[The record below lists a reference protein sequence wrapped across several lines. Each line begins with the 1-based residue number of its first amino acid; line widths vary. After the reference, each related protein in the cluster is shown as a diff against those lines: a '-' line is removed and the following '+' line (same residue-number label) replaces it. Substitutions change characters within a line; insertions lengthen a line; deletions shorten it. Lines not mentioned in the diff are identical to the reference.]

1 MHSDRPASSHR
12 DRLLAGALTCLREKG
27 YAHTTARDLVAASGT
42 NLHSIG
48 YHFGSKEAL
57 LDEALG
63 ECFRLWTTRVEEAA
77 FGTPARSPREQLHA
91 ALAALIDSFDEL
103 RPQVLACVEAIA
115 PAARSETLRAKLA
128 ASYAEARQAAAAMV
142 TRACTDLGITPPEE
156 TAALTSLLIAIG
168 DGLMLQWLADPAATP
183 DARQT
188 INALAMLTPFLADE
202 PSGSE
207 TSPAPDTAGEDDVET
222 TRCP

>member
-1 MHSDRPASSHR
+1 MHSDRLAGSHR
-12 DRLLAGALTCLREKG
+12 DRLLAGALTCLQEKG

-42 NLHSIG
+42 NLRSIG

-63 ECFRLWTTRVEEAA
+63 ECFRLWTARVEEAV

-91 ALAALIDSFDEL
+91 ALVALIDSFDEL

-115 PAARSETLRAKLA
+115 PAARSETLRAKVA
-128 ASYAEARQAAAAMV
+128 AGYAQARQAGAAMI
-142 TRACTDLGITPPEE
+142 TRACTDMGITPPED
-156 TAALTSLLIAIG
+156 TAALTSLLIAIS
-168 DGLMLQWLADPAATP
+168 DGLMLQWLADPGATP

-188 INALAMLTPFLADE
+188 INALALLTPFLADDA
-202 PSGSE
+202 SD
-207 TSPAPDTAGEDDVET
+207 PD
-222 TRCP
+222 R